1 MSKSECPQALKNCH
15 PIFLKLVNPQVRD
28 TLTTDI
34 NALTSL
40 FDDVE
45 ELDDDTVVW
54 NEQTTRLIFP
64 EVRQALSAF
73 LEQGIV
79 VPQTAQFLT
88 HFKRDGLT
96 YSTSYKHAGNSRIML
111 RSPENVLP
119 IAAQIEYIF
128 QLRFLTSI
136 KTFTAFRRYQRGSIP
151 TNLFSC
157 FPILQ
162 AQVLGNELGTIEI
175 TEPAQLISHFG
186 YLPIKIEG
194 EKVLLAVPLSRV
206 SLSFEI

>member
-1 MSKSECPQALKNCH
+1 MTPATLGELEQTIARSYTRSANLCALMSKSECSQALKNCH
-15 PIFLKLVNPQVRD
+15 PTFLKLVNPQVCD

-34 NALTSL
+34 NALTLL

-54 NEQTTRLIFP
+54 NEQTTWVIFP
-64 EVRQALSAF
+64 EVHQALSAF

-96 YSTSYKHAGNSRIML
+96 YGTSYKHAGNSRIML
-111 RSPENVLP
+111 RS
-119 IAAQIEYIF
+119 
-128 QLRFLTSI
+128 
-136 KTFTAFRRYQRGSIP
+136 
-151 TNLFSC
+151 
-157 FPILQ
+157 
-162 AQVLGNELGTIEI
+162 
-175 TEPAQLISHFG
+175 
-186 YLPIKIEG
+186 
-194 EKVLLAVPLSRV
+194 RV

>member
-1 MSKSECPQALKNCH
+1 MLDCSAFNIPTLNNCH
-15 PIFLKLVNPQVRD
+15 PILLKLVNPQVRD

-34 NALTSL
+34 NTLTSL
-40 FDDVE
+40 FNNVE

-88 HFKRDGLT
+88 HFKCDGLT

-111 RSPENVLP
+111 TSPENVLP
-119 IAAQIEYIF
+119 IAAPIEFIF

-157 FPILQ
+157 FPRL
-162 AQVLGNELGTIEI
+162 L
-175 TEPAQLISHFG
+175 EPACRI
-186 YLPIKIEG
+186 
-194 EKVLLAVPLSRV
+194 
-206 SLSFEI
+206 

>member
-1 MSKSECPQALKNCH
+1 M
-15 PIFLKLVNPQVRD
+15 
-28 TLTTDI
+28 
-34 NALTSL
+34 LTSRIS
-40 FDDVE
+40 
-45 ELDDDTVVW
+45 TVLAKNWTSKPVGW
-54 NEQTTRLIFP
+54 RVGFP
-64 EVRQALSAF
+64 WVRVRVAAQIPGGYPCLS
-73 LEQGIV
+73 L
-79 VPQTAQFLT
+79 QTAQFLT

-96 YSTSYKHAGNSRIML
+96 YSTSYKHAGNSGIML

-162 AQVLGNELGTIEI
+162 AQVLGNELGTIKI

-206 SLSFEI
+206 SLSFEIQTLVLTMII